1 MKTSILPPAH
11 WLALFLFLCVLQT
24 GCGGG
29 GGDGLASGGIG
40 GTGITVSSVGTTT
53 GLGSVIV
60 NGVTYDTTA
69 AEIIVDRAFI
79 GIGNQSLIQNIAL
92 GMVIRVEGR
101 LVAGGNPIADRVF
114 FSNELRGPVDSI
126 KALDAVSSQALV
138 LGQAVMIGDRTV
150 LKNTEASS
158 IAVGMVLEVSG
169 FVDESGSI
177 NATYVNKVSDSLL
190 PEDTV
195 EIKGLVQNL
204 DLQSKTFQFNSL
216 TLSYSTAN
224 LSEFPGGAPATGQM
238 LRARGKLGANSM
250 LVAESLVPV
259 EEFGTGIFDTFDLE
273 GIITQTNPP
282 NEFRIRQYIVT
293 IDSETALKNLKASDL
308 NSGIQVIVRGA
319 LTNRSIHAD
328 EIIRPEDIRIESN
341 VSSVNLQENS
351 VVLSGLEA
359 ATVRTTATTR
369 IIGIASAI
377 DQILPSDHVRV
388 LGRRM
393 PSGDIVAS
401 ILQTTPS
408 KEAVELAG
416 PTESISEP
424 FIVILG
430 VQVDT
435 ATIPSERFKGM
446 NGAPVFPA
454 DFFGMVKEGGTVAVD
469 GVLQGGIVRW
479 TAIKL
484 E

>member
-1 MKTSILPPAH
+1 MKTSIRPPAH
-11 WLALFLFLCVLQT
+11 WLALFLFLCVLQV

-29 GGDGLASGGIG
+29 GGDSLAGGGVG

-53 GLGSVIV
+53 GFGSVIV
-60 NGVTYDTTA
+60 NGVTYDTIA
-69 AEIIVDRAFI
+69 AEIIVDDASK
-79 GIGNQSLIQNIAL
+79 GIGNQALLQNIAL
-92 GMVIRVEGR
+92 GMVIRVEGT
-101 LVAGGNPIADRVF
+101 LGAGGNSIAEQVF

-126 KALDAVSSQALV
+126 KALDAVSSQALI
-138 LGQAVMIGDRTV
+138 LGQTVLIDDRTF

-190 PEDTV
+190 PEGQV

-224 LSEFPGGAPATGQM
+224 LSELPEGAPETGQM
-238 LRARGKLGANSM
+238 LRARGKLGANGL
-250 LVAESLVPV
+250 LVAERLVPE
-259 EEFGTGIFDTFDLE
+259 EEFGTGIFNTVDLE
-273 GIITQTNPP
+273 GIITQSNPP
-282 NEFRIRQYIVT
+282 NEFRIRQHIVT
-293 IDSETALKNLKASDL
+293 IDSETALKNLKVADL
-308 NSGIQVIVRGA
+308 NKGIQVIVRGT
-319 LTNRSIHAD
+319 LTNRFIHAD

-341 VSSVNLQENS
+341 VSSVDVSENS
-351 VVLSGLEA
+351 LVLSGLEA
-359 ATVRTTATTR
+359 ATVHTTPTTR
-369 IIGIASAI
+369 IIGIASALE
-377 DQILPSDHVRV
+377 QIQPSDHVRI

-393 PSGDIVAS
+393 PGGDILAS
-401 ILQTTPS
+401 SLQTTPS
-408 KEAVELAG
+408 QEAVEFAG
-416 PTESISEP
+416 PTESIAEP

-435 ATIPSERFKGM
+435 ATIPLDRFKGL
-446 NGAPVFPA
+446 NGAPVSPA
-454 DFFGMVKEGGTVAVD
+454 EFFRMVKEGDAVAVE
-469 GVLQGGIVRW
+469 GVLQGGSVNW